1 MLLLLSVFNR
11 FLFMLRIVD
20 NSVCMDVF
28 FSFCLHACSFAHHTV
43 NVRLQYKFMFP
54 MSLVSIPFK
63 LVYLVFCGNGF
74 KIPSLMASWLTGL
87 GSCVPVSAVCST
99 PGTENKQKTKLY
111 YVSCIAYLFSMTSKV
126 IVDWT
131 VW

>member
-1 MLLLLSVFNR
+1 
-11 FLFMLRIVD
+11 
-20 NSVCMDVF
+20 
-28 FSFCLHACSFAHHTV
+28 
-43 NVRLQYKFMFP
+43 MFP

-99 PGTENKQKTKLY
+99 PGTENKQKTKLLLCQLY
-111 YVSCIAYLFSMTSKV
+111 CIPIFDDVKGHC
-126 IVDWT
+126 
-131 VW
+131 